1 MKKSI
6 SFACISLL
14 VGSLAVAQTT
24 QTPTMPPSSTPS
36 ATSAAMTSTDE
47 FRASK
52 LIGTNVKNN
61 DGDTIGEMDDLII
74 SSGDKMLQ
82 AILSVGG
89 FLGIGE
95 RHVAI
100 PFKDLKVTRVNN
112 DNELFYQ
119 ATKDQLEGMPKFSYD
134 ETEKMAQTVRTSKL
148 IGMNVKNGTDE
159 TIGEVEDLIVT
170 AADAMPKVV
179 LDVGNYLDSGE
190 KLVSVPYDSLKMSGT
205 EDKEIIY
212 TTTKE
217 ELSTMPTFTYNP

>member
-1 MKKSI
+1 MKKTV
-6 SFACISLL
+6 SFACMSLL

-24 QTPTMPPSSTPS
+24 QTPTMPHSSTPA

-52 LIGTNVKNN
+52 LIGVNVKNN
-61 DGDTIGEMDDLII
+61 DGETIGEVDDLIM

-95 RHVAI
+95 RHVAV
-100 PFKDLKVTRVNN
+100 PFKDIKVTRVNN

-134 ETEKMAQTVRTSKL
+134 ETEKMAQMVRASKL

-159 TIGEVEDLIVT
+159 TIGEVEDLIVS
-170 AADAMPKVV
+170 AADGMPKAV

-217 ELSTMPTFTYNP
+217 ELSSMPAFTYNH